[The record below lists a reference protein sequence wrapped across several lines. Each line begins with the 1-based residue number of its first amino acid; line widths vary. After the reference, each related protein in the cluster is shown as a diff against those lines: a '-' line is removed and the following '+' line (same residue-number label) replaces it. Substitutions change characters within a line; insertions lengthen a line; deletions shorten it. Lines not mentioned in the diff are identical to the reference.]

1 VPDRPDPGSLP
12 ITLLPRAERD
22 LRSIGHAE
30 RKRIVDALRSLAE
43 AEGPGNPDVKAL
55 RGAVPWLRMRVGD
68 YRVIYRATPAA
79 YVVARIIHRRDL
91 DRAVATLA

>member
-1 VPDRPDPGSLP
+1 MPDRPDPASLP

-22 LRSIGHAE
+22 LRGIGQAE
-30 RKRIVDALRSLAE
+30 RKRIADALRSL

-68 YRVIYRATPAA
+68 YRVIYRATPAG

>member
-12 ITLLPRAERD
+12 ITLLPRAERV
-22 LRSIGHAE
+22 LLCICYSE
-30 RKRIVDALRSLAE
+30 RKLIADALRSL

-55 RGAVPWLRMRVGD
+55 RGAVPWWRMRMGD